1 MYKMLELQQSV
12 FLYSSITSYPK
23 RSSKSHFYRYATTV
37 VDIMSTRK
45 EIHLNVCFNV

>member
-37 VDIMSTRK
+37 VDMSTRK